1 MIELKDIQ
9 AAAKNIKGVAVRTP
23 LIKLPLEDEVY
34 AKPENLQKTNSFKFR
49 GAYNFLSNLSA
60 EERSKGLVAD
70 SSGNHAQG
78 VACAAHLFGADAKIV
93 IPENAP
99 PIKVERTKAWGASV
113 VRSPNAS
120 EDREAAAAVIV
131 ESDGRLLVPPFNH
144 PWIMAGQGTA
154 GLEIAEDLDNNVANI
169 IICLGGG
176 GLLSGISTAIR
187 ALAPQ
192 AQILGVE
199 PAFAADGKA
208 SFESGE
214 VQKWSAEQVTR
225 TIADGARTQQLGD
238 LTFEV
243 IKARVDGIVA
253 VSEEGITDAMR
264 WFLQEAKLVV
274 EPTGAMALAAYF
286 AIKNNETEFQLK
298 EGPTVVIISGGN
310 IDPQVLS
317 EAALS

>member
-60 EERSKGLVAD
+60 EERAKGLVAD

-131 ESDGRLLVPPFNH
+131 ESEGRLLVPPFNH

-253 VSEEGITDAMR
+253 VSEEGITDAMC

>member
-1 MIELKDIQ
+1 MIELKDIE

-49 GAYNFLSNLSA
+49 GAYNFLSNLS
-60 EERSKGLVAD
+60 EEDRAKGLVAD

-78 VACAAHLFGADAKIV
+78 VACAAHLYGADAKIV

-99 PIKVERTKAWGASV
+99 NIKVERTAAWGASI

-120 EDREAAAAVIV
+120 EDREAAAAAIV
-131 ESDGRLLVPPFNH
+131 QEEGRLLVPPFNH

-154 GLEIAEDLDNNVANI
+154 GLEIAEDLADVANV

-176 GLLSGISTAIR
+176 GLLSGISTALR

-199 PAFAADGKA
+199 PELAADGKE
-208 SFESGE
+208 SFETGA
-214 VQKWSAEQVTR
+214 VTKWSAERVTQ

-238 LTFEV
+238 LTFAV
-243 IKARVDGIVA
+243 IKDKVDGIVS
-253 VSEEGITDAMR
+253 VSEEGIKDAMQ

-286 AIKNNETEFQLK
+286 AIKAKETKFELQ

-310 IDPQVLS
+310 IDPNVL
-317 EAALS
+317 AQTAVK

>member
-9 AAAKNIKGVAVRTP
+9 AAAKNIAGVAVRTP

-34 AKPENLQKTNSFKFR
+34 AKPFR
-49 GAYNFLSNLSA
+49 GAYNFLSNLSQ
-60 EERSKGLVAD
+60 EERGKGLVAD

-78 VACAAHLFGADAKIV
+78 VACAAHLYGTDAKIV

-99 PIKVERTKAWGASV
+99 DIKVERTKAWGASV
-113 VRSPNAS
+113 VRCPNAS
-120 EDREAAAAVIV
+120 EDREATAAAIV
-131 ESDGRLLVPPFNH
+131 EEEGRLLVPPFNH

-154 GLEIAEDLDNNVANI
+154 GLEIAEDLPNVANV

-176 GLLSGISTAIR
+176 GLLSGISTALR

-199 PAFAADGKA
+199 PELAADGKE
-208 SFESGE
+208 SFETG
-214 VQKWSAEQVTR
+214 VAQ

-238 LTFEV
+238 LTFAV
-243 IKARVDGIVA
+243 IKEKVDGIVA
-253 VSEEGITDAMR
+253 VSEDAIQNAMQ

-286 AIKNNETEFQLK
+286 AIKAKETEFDLK
-298 EGPTVVIISGGN
+298 EGPTVLIISGGN
-310 IDPQVLS
+310 IDPNVLS
-317 EAALS
+317 KTALL

>member
-9 AAAKNIKGVAVRTP
+9 AAAKKIKGVAVRTP

-60 EERSKGLVAD
+60 EERAKGLVAD

-131 ESDGRLLVPPFNH
+131 ESEGRLLVPPFNH

-192 AQILGVE
+192 TQILGVE

>member
-9 AAAKNIKGVAVRTP
+9 NAAKNIAGVAVRTP

-34 AKPENLQKTNSFKFR
+34 AKAENLQKTNSFKFR
-49 GAYNFLSNLSA
+49 GAYNFLSNLSE
-60 EERSKGLVAD
+60 EERTKGLVAD

-78 VACAAHLFGADAKIV
+78 VACAAHLYGADAKIV

-99 PIKVERTKAWGASV
+99 DIKVQRTKAWGASV
-113 VRSPNAS
+113 VRCPNAS
-120 EDREAAAAVIV
+120 EDREATAAAIV
-131 ESDGRLLVPPFNH
+131 KDEGRLLVPPFNH

-154 GLEIAEDLDNNVANI
+154 GLEIVEDLKDVANVI
-169 IICLGGG
+169 VCLGGG
-176 GLLSGISTAIR
+176 GLLSGISTALR

-199 PAFAADGKA
+199 PALAADGKE
-208 SFESGE
+208 SFEKG
-214 VQKWSAEQVTR
+214 VITKWSADRVTQ

-238 LTFEV
+238 LTFAI
-243 IKARVDGIVA
+243 IKEKVDGIVA
-253 VSEEGITDAMR
+253 VSEDTIQKAMH
-264 WFLQEAKLVV
+264 WFLHEAKLVV

-286 AIKNNETEFQLK
+286 EIKAQKTEFELK
-298 EGPTVVIISGGN
+298 SGPTVVLISGGN

-317 EAALS
+317 ETAKR

>member
-49 GAYNFLSNLSA
+49 GAYNFLSNLSE
-60 EERSKGLVAD
+60 EERAKGLVAD

-131 ESDGRLLVPPFNH
+131 ESEGRLLVPPFNH

>member
-60 EERSKGLVAD
+60 EERAKGLVAD

-131 ESDGRLLVPPFNH
+131 ESEGRLLVPPFNH

-253 VSEEGITDAMR
+253 VSEEGITNAMR